1 MAEATGRGEARQMG
15 RKHVF
20 VVNGAPEFLGLMRE
34 LLQDEAF
41 NVTTTNY
48 IPETFDGIAALTP
61 DLVVIDLVVGQQAGW
76 ELLEHLHDAVA
87 TRGLPVIITSTD
99 PRLLDRARADPARY
113 GAHRT
118 FVKPFNVDELLVLI
132 HEMIGSA

>member
-1 MAEATGRGEARQMG
+1 MTEATGRGEARQMG

-48 IPETFDGIAALTP
+48 IPETFDGIAALAP
-61 DLVVIDLVVGQQAGW
+61 DLVVVDLVVGQRAGW
-76 ELLEHLHDAVA
+76 ELLERLQEAA
-87 TRGLPVIITSTD
+87 STRGLPVIITSTD
-99 PRLLDRARADPARY
+99 RRLLDRARADPERY

-118 FVKPFNVDELLVLI
+118 FVKPFDVDELMALI
-132 HEMIGSA
+132 HEVIGAA